1 MTISEYLKGV
11 KNRLLTDACVVRF
24 TIRRERATLSE
35 GYLRVRLV
43 LVNDDELEFSEY
55 VRIGSADEI
64 EVVIYSYHWST
75 AEGALICRWDN
86 TPHFPHLSGF
96 PHHVH
101 RGEGDAEP
109 GEPVS
114 FFDVLDE
121 VVKTIGNSDKQ
132 AQ

>member
-1 MTISEYLKGV
+1 MTISEYLEGV
-11 KNRLLTDACVVRF
+11 KDRLLTDACVSRF

-75 AEGALICRWDN
+75 ADGMLVCRWDN
-86 TPHFPHLSGF
+86 TPHFPHLTGF

-109 GEPVS
+109 GQPVTFLS
-114 FFDVLDE
+114 VLDAI
-121 VVKTIGNSDKQ
+121 VQTIKDSNR
-132 AQ
+132 